1 MTHVSERARSN
12 AFVVGR
18 LIDGTGSPPAG
29 PSVVLVKNGR
39 IAAVGAKQDVAVPE
53 GAEVTDAPDATLMPG
68 LIDVHVHLAY
78 SGIPHKTAF
87 RAEAAD
93 MSYADIALR
102 GAGYALATLRAG
114 FTSVRD
120 MHAPGAVNIALRD
133 AIAAGHIPGPRIRA
147 CGVGLSVTGGH
158 MDQPGWGEHVHLRNM
173 TCPCDGPLG
182 FVKGVREQVKRGA
195 DFIKIN
201 ACVSSIRD
209 LQHPYRQEMTDEE
222 LEAACRE
229 AAVLERDVAAHTSG
243 GSGLTAAVRAGVCTV
258 EHGHWLEEAT
268 ADLMADRGV
277 FYVPT
282 LLVNERNFDFTR
294 EEMGASEASWHW
306 LQLAREAKWP
316 SLARARASG
325 VRIAVGSD
333 AGFMLPHG
341 AMNAREIELLVQGGL
356 SPLEA
361 ITAAT
366 KTGAELLRLEAGVIA
381 PGRLADLLLVD
392 GNPAED
398 IRILQDPARLRV
410 LKDGIEIA
418 CPGTAR
424 ADQR

>member
-1 MTHVSERARSN
+1 MK

-18 LIDGTGSPPAG
+18 LIDGTGTAPAG
-29 PSVVLVKNGR
+29 PSVVLVENGR
-39 IAAVGAKQDVAVPE
+39 IAAVGARQNVAVPE
-53 GAEVTDAPDATLMPG
+53 GAWIIEAPEATLMPG
-68 LIDVHVHLAY
+68 LVDVHVHLAY

-87 RAEAAD
+87 RAEAANL
-93 MSYADIALR
+93 SYADLALR

-120 MHAPGAVNIALRD
+120 MHAPGAVNIAIRD
-133 AIAAGHIPGPRIRA
+133 AVEAGHVAGPRIRA
-147 CGVGLSVTGGH
+147 CGLGLSVTGGH
-158 MDQPGWGEHVHLRNM
+158 MDQPGWREHVHLRDM

-182 FVKGVREQVKRGA
+182 FVRGVREQVKRGA

-201 ACVSSIRD
+201 ASVSSTRD
-209 LQHPYRQEMTDEE
+209 PERPYRQEMSDDE

-243 GSGLTAAVRAGVCTV
+243 GPGLTAAVRAGIRTV
-258 EHGHWLEEAT
+258 EHGHWLDEAT
-268 ADLMADRGV
+268 ADLMAERGV

-294 EEMGASEASWHW
+294 EEMGAGEASWRW

-316 SLARARASG
+316 SLARARAAG
-325 VRIAVGSD
+325 VKIAVGSD

-341 AMNAREIELLVQGGL
+341 AMNAREIDLLVRGGL

-366 KTGAELLRLEAGVIA
+366 RTGAELLGIEAGVIA
-381 PGRLADLLLVD
+381 AGRLADLLLVAGD
-392 GNPAED
+392 PAED
-398 IRILQDPARLRV
+398 VRVLQDPARLRV
-410 LKDGIEIA
+410 FKAGIEITKSRGA
-418 CPGTAR
+418 GD
-424 ADQR
+424 ADAG